1 MYFELKKSINP
12 FAKQPHYFVLKAM
25 NNKVVMTSEMFAKR
39 SDALDTINSIRRAL
53 RGISTV
59 KMPVN

>member
-12 FAKQPHYFVLKAM
+12 FAKQKHYFVLKSVANGQIM
-25 NNKVVMTSEMFAKR
+25 MTSEMYVKR

-53 RGISTV
+53 RGFSTV
-59 KMPVN
+59 KVN